1 MARRRSRDYG
11 ERYLERLFG
20 LYSGWAELAAV
31 LSLLVLLSQWAFLLW
46 FVSSRLG
53 TLDFLRLHYTAALGV
68 DWIGPWW
75 NLFVFPVFGLAAFLI
90 NGVLS
95 GLLARSHRLFG
106 LVIMWTT
113 VFLEVV
119 FAVGGVMAV
128 LLNG

>member
-1 MARRRSRDYG
+1 MVWRSRIYG
-11 ERYLERLFG
+11 EGHLERLFG
-20 LYSGWAELAAV
+20 LYGRKAELAAV
-31 LSLLVLLSQWAFLLW
+31 LSLVILLMHWSFLLW
-46 FVSSRLG
+46 FSISRLG

-68 DWIGPWW
+68 DWIDVWW
-75 NLFVFPVFGLAAFLI
+75 KLFVFPGFGLATFLV
-90 NGVLS
+90 NAVLS
-95 GLLARSHRLFG
+95 GRLARSHRLLG